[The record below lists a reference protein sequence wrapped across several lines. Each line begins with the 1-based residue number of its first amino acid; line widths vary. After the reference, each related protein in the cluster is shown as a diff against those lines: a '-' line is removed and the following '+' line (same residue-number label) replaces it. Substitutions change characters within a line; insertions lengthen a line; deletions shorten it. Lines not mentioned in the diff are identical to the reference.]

1 MTRSIEDSIHLI
13 NHPNKA
19 DLKAVFRHSIFLAD
33 WLEKNPQFAPV
44 ALDLAKQTR
53 DVDAIL
59 KDILTPEFSDYT
71 EDQLLKHLRIIK
83 MTEYTAIALKD
94 LVYGYDTKNITAHI
108 SSFASASLEAAYIYA
123 FRKLIKEYGRP
134 LGEDNVPSGMA
145 VIGLGKLGGWELNF
159 SSDIDIVYVYDTEVG
174 KTDETGI
181 KPPIDNHIFFTK
193 LAEKITYY
201 IGERT
206 EDGIVFRVDLR
217 LRPDGDRG
225 ALTLP
230 VRSYELYYE
239 SYGQGW
245 ERMMLLK
252 ARPVAGDKRTGA
264 DFLKKVRPFVFR
276 RSLDYKLL
284 EELKNI
290 KQKID
295 RREESRGNKNV
306 KLGYGGI
313 REIEFVVQAFQIL
326 YYPKYPEVYHP
337 NTLEGIDRLN
347 KHGQLEASI
356 AERLKEEYCFLRKL
370 EHMAQ
375 IELEKQTHAVP
386 EDSELFPIYLERCGF
401 ESPEQFE
408 EKFRATT
415 KFVHSVF
422 ASIFKEHGQ
431 TTDPSALIFDIELST
446 EEVARILQDKHIK
459 EPQKC
464 AVQIRAILQGRRNTI
479 RTPEEIK
486 VIELVL
492 SRVLKH
498 LPHRSDPAETLLNF
512 EKLLSH
518 PTTVYLLQDI
528 ITGAPAILDKLEN
541 IFSFSRYMSDQ
552 IISDRTL
559 LDYIY
564 DPKNPDFESGEV
576 RADYH
581 ERTKKFKDDT
591 EYVMEIVR
599 QRQKAYIFNVGF
611 AFLNGT
617 QIVTHSMNSL
627 TELAKGTIRFAVDYS
642 YEQVAARYGYPQT
655 ADGRICDYI
664 ILGMGKLGSHEMSF
678 GSDVDIIFLY
688 EENGKTDG
696 VNQTTNMEFFTKV
709 LQRAI
714 SFLTSYT
721 TNGILYKI
729 DTRLR
734 PSGSSGTLVTSIPA
748 FRDYQNKEA
757 MTWEKQALAR
767 SCIVN
772 TDSTLSQTINDIKK
786 ECLFSR
792 PISKEA
798 IKEIFDMRARI
809 EIEKGSPME
818 RNDIKAGYGGII
830 DIEFVAQMLQLYA
843 GHTDESLHNPNTHDI
858 LTSLRNLGFIKDRDY
873 YALHDGYHFYRTLE
887 NVLRVYENTST
898 SRLPVNED
906 TLAKAGMFFCF
917 NKNPAECLS
926 EKYTWVRKSV
936 RAAYN
941 RVFERYMQC

>member
-1 MTRSIEDSIHLI
+1 MTDTAESSISRID
-13 NHPNKA
+13 HP
-19 DLKAVFRHSIFLAD
+19 DRDRLKTVFRHSIFLAD
-33 WLEKNPQFAPV
+33 WLEKNPGCAPR
-44 ALDLAKQTR
+44 ALELAKQTR

-59 KDILTPEFSDYT
+59 NDILTPEFSDFT

-94 LVYGYDTKNITAHI
+94 LVYGCDIKNITAHI

-123 FRKLIKEYGRP
+123 YRKLIKEYGRP
-134 LGEDNVPSGMA
+134 LSADGVPAGMA

-159 SSDIDIVYVYDTEVG
+159 SSDIDIVYVYDTEMG
-174 KTDETGI
+174 KTDGTGG
-181 KPPIDNHIFFTK
+181 KPPIENHVFFTR
-193 LAEKITYY
+193 LAEKITHY

-206 EDGIVFRVDLR
+206 VDGIVFRVDLR

-225 ALTLP
+225 ALALP

-284 EELKNI
+284 DELKSI

-295 RREESRGNKNV
+295 RREEIRGNKNV

-326 YYPKYPEVYHP
+326 YYPKHPEIYHP
-337 NTLEGIDRLN
+337 NTLEGIDRLT
-347 KHGQLEASI
+347 KYGQLQPAV
-356 AERLKEEYCFLRKL
+356 AERLKQEYCFLRKL

-386 EDSELFPIYLERCGF
+386 EDSENFPLYLERCGF
-401 ESPEQFE
+401 ASVPEFE
-408 EKFRATT
+408 EKFRSTT

-422 ASIFKEHGQ
+422 AGIFKDHGK
-431 TTDPSALIFDIELST
+431 TADPSALIFDIELNL
-446 EEVARILQDKHIK
+446 EEIARILQDKGIK

-464 AVQIRAILQGRRNTI
+464 AEHIRAILQGRRNTI

-486 VIELVL
+486 VIEMVL
-492 SRVLKH
+492 TRVLKH
-498 LPHRSDPAETLLNF
+498 LPDRSDPAGTLLNF

-564 DPKNPDFESGEV
+564 DPKNPEFKSEAV

-581 ERTKKFKDDT
+581 ERTKKHKDDT
-591 EYVMEIVR
+591 EYTMEIVR
-599 QRQKAYIFNVGF
+599 QRHKAYIFNVGF

-617 QIVTHSMNSL
+617 QIVIHSMKSL
-627 TELAKGTIRFAVDYS
+627 TELAKGTIRFAVDNA
-642 YEQVAARYGYPQT
+642 YEQVTARYGRPLK
-655 ADGRICDYI
+655 ADGRVCDYLV
-664 ILGMGKLGSHEMSF
+664 LGMGKLGSHEMSF
-678 GSDVDIIFLY
+678 GSDLDIIFLY
-688 EENGKTDG
+688 EENGRTNG
-696 VNQTTNMEFFTKV
+696 ANQITNIEFFTKV
-709 LQRAI
+709 LQRTI
-714 SFLTSYT
+714 SFLSSYT

-734 PSGSSGTLVTSIPA
+734 PSGSSGTLVTSLPA
-748 FRDYQNKEA
+748 FRDYQLKEA

-767 SCIVN
+767 SSVIN
-772 TDSTLSQTINDIKK
+772 TDSALCAPFDDIKK
-786 ECLFSR
+786 ECLFSAAVTT
-792 PISKEA
+792 ETV
-798 IKEIFDMRARI
+798 KEIYEMRARI
-809 EIEKGSPME
+809 ELEKGSPME

-830 DIEFVAQMLQLYA
+830 DIEFTVQMLQLYA
-843 GHTDESLHNPNTHDI
+843 GHTDESLQNPNTHDV
-858 LTSLRNLGFIKDRDY
+858 LSHLRDKGFIRDRDY

-887 NVLRVYENTST
+887 NVLRIYENTST
-898 SRLPVNED
+898 SRLPVNEE

-917 NKNPAECLS
+917 NNDPAECLK